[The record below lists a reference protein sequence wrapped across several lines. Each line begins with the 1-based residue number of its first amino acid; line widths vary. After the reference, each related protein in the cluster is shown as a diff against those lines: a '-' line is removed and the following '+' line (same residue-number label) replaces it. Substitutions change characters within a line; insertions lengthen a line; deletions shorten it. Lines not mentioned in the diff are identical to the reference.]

1 MNYLNKY
8 LKYKKKYISL
18 KNQTG
23 GECDPLPQDDEI
35 DIDIFD
41 LKPHERITI
50 ENECYNVR
58 DLYYWIIRN
67 GNDLPYTD
75 WPITHHDEIRLIEA
89 YYEMIRI
96 NLEEQRYNL
105 VVPQHI
111 MNRETI
117 INLVNTYPTEIIKKF
132 TSQYAHIQISDHVE
146 DYKNMIVDLYK
157 NLIEQIK
164 LYQAENIY
172 TPITIVTV
180 GNTPYKI
187 TRLIEL
193 FSNITNINFIY
204 LPFSGGFYKEKECT
218 CRTLEYFKEE
228 LKKNPKL
235 EGKFPRDRDYSK
247 CSIIETTIEG
257 KKYSICHWNRCDLLS
272 DKPIKADNK
281 YMETY
286 LSSNPEKILNEQ
298 YTPKQ
303 QRYFEKMIIN
313 SGLKKNIDDNHKI
326 ILIDFLEFG
335 IGFLSFLITL
345 DKYLKKCNTI
355 VFGLSFANFPVFNH
369 WIKDPT
375 LINNKLIL
383 NKYKIKYILVN
394 LDVSVNYILLLDDHI
409 TKDRCVKSYIKDRW
423 IDNYT
428 NYSEQNINN
437 CNIALLNMALI
448 LKNNKLVEM

>member
-1 MNYLNKY
+1 MNFFLNKY
-8 LKYKKKYISL
+8 LKYKKKYINL
-18 KNQTG
+18 KNQIG
-23 GECDPLPQDDEI
+23 GECDQLPQDDEI
-35 DIDIFD
+35 DRDIFD

-58 DLYYWIIRN
+58 DLYNWIFRYENYFRI
-67 GNDLPYTD
+67 TD
-75 WPITHHDEIRLIEA
+75 DDEIRLIEA
-89 YYEMIRI
+89 YEEMVRI

-105 VVPQHI
+105 EVPQHI
-111 MNRETI
+111 MNKETI
-117 INLVNTYPTEIIKKF
+117 INLVNTYPTEIINKF
-132 TSQYAHIQISDHVE
+132 TSQYAHIPVYNTPDQVE
-146 DYKNMIVDLYK
+146 DYKNMIVNLYK

-164 LYQAENIY
+164 LYQAENIS

-204 LPFSGGFYKEKECT
+204 LPFSGSFNKEKECT
-218 CRTLEYFKEE
+218 CRTLKNFEEE
-228 LKKNPKL
+228 LKKNPHL
-235 EGKFPRDRDYSK
+235 NDKFPPDRDYEK
-247 CSIIETTIEG
+247 CTIIETTIEG
-257 KKYSICHWNRCDLLS
+257 KKYSLCHWNECNLLS

-286 LSSNPEKILNEQ
+286 LSSNSKILNEQ
-298 YTPKQ
+298 YTPTQ
-303 QRYFEKMIIN
+303 EQYFEKMIIN

-345 DKYLKKCNTI
+345 DKYLKIYNTI
-355 VFGLSFANFPVFNH
+355 VFGLSFENYPVFNH
-369 WIKDPT
+369 WEKDSA

-394 LDVSVNYILLLDDHI
+394 VVIRVNYILLLNDPM
-409 TKDRCVKSYIKDRW
+409 TKDRCVKSYKKDRW

-448 LKNNKLVEM
+448 LKNNNVIEI

>member
-1 MNYLNKY
+1 M
-8 LKYKKKYISL
+8 
-18 KNQTG
+18 
-23 GECDPLPQDDEI
+23 E
-35 DIDIFD
+35 
-41 LKPHERITI
+41 
-50 ENECYNVR
+50 
-58 DLYYWIIRN
+58 
-67 GNDLPYTD
+67 
-75 WPITHHDEIRLIEA
+75 
-89 YYEMIRI
+89 RI
-96 NLEEQRYNL
+96 NLEEQRSNL
-105 VVPQHI
+105 VVPQRI
-111 MNRETI
+111 MNKETI

-132 TSQYAHIQISDHVE
+132 TSQYAHIPVYDTPDQVE
-146 DYKNMIVDLYK
+146 DYENMIVDLYK

-164 LYQAENIY
+164 LYQVENVS

-204 LPFSGGFYKEKECT
+204 LPFSGGFYKEKKCT

-228 LKKNPKL
+228 LEKNPKL
-235 EGKFPRDRDYSK
+235 EIKFPRDRDNSK
-247 CSIIETTIEG
+247 CSIIETTIKG
-257 KKYSICHWNRCDLLS
+257 IKYSICHWNWCNLLS
-272 DKPIKADNK
+272 DKPIKADNE

-303 QRYFEKMIIN
+303 QQYFEKMIIN
-313 SGLKKNIDDNHKI
+313 SGLKKNIDENHKI

-355 VFGLSFANFPVFNH
+355 VFGLSFENYPVFNH
-369 WIKDPT
+369 WDKDST
-375 LINNKLIL
+375 IINNKLIL

-394 LDVSVNYILLLDDHI
+394 VAVTVNYNLLLNDPI

-448 LKNNKLVEM
+448 LKNNKVIEI